1 MAYHTYEF
9 LKRRKNDPKWRKA
22 YTSARNKR
30 IIGTLVTINIII
42 WGFVLWKKI
51 ESAGERKVES
61 LYIVY
66 KVSFSNASFCFPNLI
81 AISDSF
87 MYAFV
92 FA

>member
-42 WGFVLWKKI
+42 WGFVLWKK
-51 ESAGERKVES
+51 
-61 LYIVY
+61 
-66 KVSFSNASFCFPNLI
+66 
-81 AISDSF
+81 
-87 MYAFV
+87 
-92 FA
+92 

>member
-1 MAYHTYEF
+1 MMAYHTYEF

-51 ESAGERKVES
+51 ESGDIEVNNIIDVLKSKINEF
-61 LYIVY
+61 L
-66 KVSFSNASFCFPNLI
+66 N
-81 AISDSF
+81 
-87 MYAFV
+87 
-92 FA
+92 

>member
-42 WGFVLWKKI
+42 WGFVLWKKSGTCQNTGQCWHWMI
-51 ESAGERKVES
+51 E
-61 LYIVY
+61 L
-66 KVSFSNASFCFPNLI
+66 
-81 AISDSF
+81 
-87 MYAFV
+87 
-92 FA
+92 

>member
-1 MAYHTYEF
+1 MWGSLRAYHTYEF

-51 ESAGERKVES
+51 ESGDIEVNNIIDVLKSKINEF
-61 LYIVY
+61 L
-66 KVSFSNASFCFPNLI
+66 N
-81 AISDSF
+81 
-87 MYAFV
+87 
-92 FA
+92 

>member
-51 ESAGERKVES
+51 ESGDIENQRIFKLKES
-61 LYIVY
+61 KKSLEKIICD
-66 KVSFSNASFCFPNLI
+66 FS
-81 AISDSF
+81 
-87 MYAFV
+87 
-92 FA
+92 

>member
-30 IIGTLVTINIII
+30 IIGALVTINIII

-51 ESAGERKVES
+51 ESGDIGVNNIIDVLKSKINEF
-61 LYIVY
+61 L
-66 KVSFSNASFCFPNLI
+66 N
-81 AISDSF
+81 
-87 MYAFV
+87 
-92 FA
+92 